1 MHQQNES
8 LEQTWQ
14 GTKTQGAKVL
24 FKLIEITCK
33 SEWEYLSLDM
43 FNLEV
48 RRKEEEREVGQIELD
63 LESK

>member
-1 MHQQNES
+1 M
-8 LEQTWQ
+8 
-14 GTKTQGAKVL
+14 L

-48 RRKEEEREVGQIELD
+48 RRKEEEREVG
-63 LESK
+63 